1 MTFHNLLRSG
11 PAIIL
16 TGCLIGL
23 ATMHIAEHRSYAE
36 SYVAGQLGF
45 TVPSIGK
52 GLTDVEAVDNT
63 GTFPPGTMFSDLS
76 LKSSL
81 LFGAKVGHYFS
92 QIRWLGI
99 EGEIYNTNPHLK
111 QQPSTL
117 TVPGFGTVAGTTDGN
132 YLRVLTIA
140 PINFMVRY
148 PGKRVQPYV
157 GVGPGIFLARLKEA
171 QLGESI
177 SSTTVGLN
185 AMAGLR
191 YLVTRHFAVFGE
203 WKYNYTRMNFD
214 QNLNFIQPFGLKADY
229 HMHHFVFGAAYL
241 F

>member
-1 MTFHNLLRSG
+1 MPWKIFRSWRFTVLLH
-11 PAIIL
+11 L
-16 TGCLIGL
+16 TAASLSVHIGVH
-23 ATMHIAEHRSYAE
+23 TSYAE
-36 SYVAGQLGF
+36 SYVAGELGL
-45 TVPSIGK
+45 TIPSIGK
-52 GLTDVEAVDNT
+52 GLTNVEAVDNT
-63 GTFPPGTMFSDLS
+63 GTFPAGTTFSDLA
-76 LKSSL
+76 LKSNIMY
-81 LFGAKVGHYFS
+81 GGKVGHYFR
-92 QIRWLGI
+92 QIRWFGI
-99 EGEIYNTNPHLK
+99 EGEIYNANPHLK

-117 TVPGFGTVAGTTDGN
+117 TVPGFGSVTGSIDGN

-148 PGKRVQPYV
+148 PGKRLQPYV

-177 SSTTVGLN
+177 SSTSVGLN
-185 AMAGLR
+185 VMAGLR

-229 HMHHFVFGAAYL
+229 RMNHFAFGVAYL